1 MKITSRRKIKGKR
14 IGVNKMRKRI
24 IDIHNHMLPEVD
36 DGSYSMTNSIEM
48 ARLSVESGVTDVI
61 CTPHSYP
68 GLFEN
73 YKTDEFMRRFA
84 ELDYELKKRDIA
96 LKIHS
101 GMEIFGTENTAE
113 LLKENKLCTL
123 AGSDYILL
131 EFDFDDVTDNI
142 MSILSKVINT
152 GRKVIIAHPERY
164 KCVART
170 PAVLLEWLDMG
181 CLLQCN
187 KESIRGK
194 FGKMVNQIAMD
205 MLADHLYSFVGSDAH
220 GATHR
225 SPYMEFAYN
234 KICDDFGEKYADEL
248 FFINP
253 QNVLENSLITV

>member
-1 MKITSRRKIKGKR
+1 MK
-14 IGVNKMRKRI
+14 KRI
-24 IDIHNHMLPEVD
+24 IDIHNHMLPGVD
-36 DGSYSMTNSIEM
+36 DGSYSMNNSIEM

-73 YKTDEFMRRFA
+73 YKSKDFMSRFDELNF
-84 ELDYELKKRDIA
+84 ELKKHNID
-96 LKIHS
+96 LKVHS
-101 GMEIFGTENTAE
+101 GMEIFGTEETAQ
-113 LLKENKLCTL
+113 LLKDDMLCTL
-123 AGSDYILL
+123 AGSEYILL
-131 EFDFDDVTDNI
+131 EFEFEDSSDNI
-142 MSILSKVINT
+142 LSVLSKVINT
-152 GRKVIIAHPERY
+152 GCKVIIAHPERY

-194 FGKMVNQIAMD
+194 FGRMVNQIAID

-234 KICDDFGEKYADEL
+234 KILNDFGEKYADEL
-248 FFINP
+248 FFKNP
-253 QNVLENSLITV
+253 LSVLENSLITV